1 MTENAM
7 PKPKPKRP
15 SVDPMTGATKGYEPI
30 TIQSIDPKTGATRG
44 PSGMDNF
51 TSGKQPVQK
60 AAGGRLGYRAARQP
74 K

>member
-1 MTENAM
+1 MTKKAM

-30 TIQSIDPKTGATRG
+30 TIQSVDPETGATRG
-44 PSGMDNF
+44 PDIEMV
-51 TSGKQPVQK
+51 PVKK